1 MNTTILR
8 YNGYIWNT
16 HGERGL
22 KMKDKLIHMKDKLN
36 DISRRNRSIRLLK
49 LYNKWSFD
57 LTELDRLKG
66 DYSSA
71 AIVEKIIK
79 QQNSEITL
87 LKPTVDDEA
96 SMVLSKKLTDLSRN
110 LKGIEEESGIHDF
123 YLGFPFI
130 SGTLSDGTFFQ
141 APLFLYPIKLERTNV
156 KTQRWSIKLEED
168 GPQLNRTLFLYFRK
182 LNNIQYTE
190 EFFEQ
195 AAEVAAEYDV
205 VKWLSFFKENELNIS
220 YTPTGITKVKEYRKE
235 DIPEVANLT
244 LLEHAVIG
252 NFPQGGSSL
261 VKDYELL
268 IELSESSDLSLA
280 GELIEPGEI
289 EDEVD
294 EEDEAAAK
302 VEEDSDIFNLLQ
314 TDGSQEEILMEA
326 RYKDGIVVHG
336 PPGTGKSQVIVNLI
350 TDGLKQ
356 GKKIVVVCQKRAAL
370 DVVYQRLE
378 GLGLSN
384 HIALVHDE
392 KHDRRHLYSKIQV
405 LLETNQVSNDEV
417 LNKLASTSK
426 RLATQEDLLNS
437 IANALYEYQ
446 DFGYRLYDLY
456 GRATA
461 VGETTQILNLN
472 VVLSELN
479 KEVLDEVSEGIYT
492 YAEWYERFGD
502 EDYPLKERKSFAQ
515 FNMKDK
521 LEAIELVTDLLEKAK
536 KSKEFLDSLQYEK
549 ITPAYT
555 WLIKN
560 KLEKVY
566 PDLDDTN
573 KRTLQGLRLWWW
585 TSVSGKSI
593 IEELI
598 EGDKFKGINSTE
610 WLQIKKSLLTM
621 HHLGIET
628 KQMADAM
635 ENLKRFID
643 DKSVDD
649 MKIRISEGDIP
660 YGELDKILEYLHRD
674 FEDLQQMDSH
684 YDRSSDVQKKVIT
697 ELQKK
702 TNNTELTLSNYWVD
716 LFRNSA
722 YVHWI
727 DVTERKYPQVQKV
740 STSEY
745 ERIRESFSQLIEEKR
760 KAATDYL
767 IHTLKQKV
775 EGVSKTN
782 ARMIRDLKHQVSK
795 KRMIW
800 SLRKLV
806 NEFSGKGLEEIMPVW
821 LVSPEIVSSIFPL
834 NEGLFDLVI
843 FDEASQCTVESGIP
857 AVYRAKQVIIAG
869 DEKQLPPFNMFQ
881 SSVSNDEDE
890 EEQYDTDES
899 VSLLNLAKRRFPEKI
914 LQWHYRSKYEELIN
928 FSNHA
933 FYNGHI
939 QIAPN
944 VIPFRKP
951 PAMRWKKVEGRWIN
965 QSNEVEAIEVVHTL
979 KEILINQPGKTVG
992 IITFNAKQQ
1001 SKIMDLIEDKANEDV
1016 QFNAVYSQMMAR
1028 DLDERVFVKNIENV
1042 QGDERDIILFSIGYA
1057 KNEEGRV
1064 YNRFGMLNQKGGE
1077 NRLNVAITRAKEG
1090 IIVISSVE
1098 PEELNVAGTSQLGPK
1113 LLKSYLKYVRAVS
1126 GAQIEQIK
1134 AVVQE
1139 INENVNTHVGE
1150 QELHFESPFEEQVYN
1165 QLRNIGYEVIT
1176 QVGMSG
1182 YRIDLAIV
1190 HPNDS
1195 SRYILGIECDGAMY
1209 HSSKNAKE
1217 RDVYRQKFLESRG
1230 WEIERIW
1237 SRNWWKN
1244 PSAEIERIDQRVK
1257 ELLRSEGVKERV
1269 TK

>member
-1 MNTTILR
+1 
-8 YNGYIWNT
+8 
-16 HGERGL
+16 
-22 KMKDKLIHMKDKLN
+22 MKDKLIHMRDKLN

-57 LTELDRLKG
+57 LTELDKLAG
-66 DYSSA
+66 DINSA
-71 AIVEKIIK
+71 SIVEKIIK
-79 QQNSEITL
+79 QSKSEITL
-87 LKPTVDDEA
+87 LKPTLDNED

-141 APLFLYPIKLERTNV
+141 APLFLYPITLEKTNI
-156 KTQRWSIKLEED
+156 KTQKWIIKLDEG
-168 GPQLNRTLFLYFRK
+168 GPQLNRTLFLAFKK
-182 LNNIQYTE
+182 LNNLNYTE

-195 AAEVAAEYDV
+195 AAEVAAEYDFD
-205 VKWLSFFKENELNIS
+205 KWISFFKENEMKIS
-220 YTPTGITKVKEYRKE
+220 YTPTGITKLKEYKKDE
-235 DIPEVANLT
+235 IPEAANT
-244 LLEHAVIG
+244 TILENAVIG

-268 IELSESSDLSLA
+268 IELSEDSDLLLA

-289 EDEVD
+289 ENEVD
-294 EEDEAAAK
+294 DKTETANKIQD
-302 VEEDSDIFNLLQ
+302 DPDLLTLLQ
-314 TDGSQEEILMEA
+314 TDGSQEEILKEA
-326 RYKDGIVVHG
+326 RYKKGIVVHG

-350 TDGLKQ
+350 TDGLNQ
-356 GKKIVVVCQKRAAL
+356 EKKILVVCQKRAAL

-378 GLGLSN
+378 SLGLSN

-392 KHDRRHLYSKIQV
+392 KHDRRHLYSKIQG
-405 LLETNQVSNDEV
+405 LLETNQVSNQDV
-417 LNKLASTSK
+417 LKKLVSTSK
-426 RLATQEDLLNS
+426 RLASQEDLLNS
-437 IANALYEYQ
+437 IATALYEYQ
-446 DFGYRLYDLY
+446 DFGFRLYDLY
-456 GRATA
+456 GKATP
-461 VGETTQILNLN
+461 VGETTQIINLN
-472 VVLSELN
+472 EVLSSLN
-479 KEVLDEVSEGIYT
+479 KEILDDVSEGIYT
-492 YAEWYERFGD
+492 YAEWYERFGG
-502 EDYPLKERKSFAQ
+502 EDYPLKDRKSFGQ
-515 FNMKDK
+515 LNMKDK
-521 LEAIELVTDLLEKAK
+521 LEAIELVNDLIEKAK
-536 KSKEFLDSLQYEK
+536 KSTDFLNTLDYEK

-555 WLIKN
+555 WLIEN
-560 KLEKVY
+560 KLEKIY
-566 PDLDDTN
+566 PDLEDGK

-598 EGDKFKGINSTE
+598 EGDKFKGTSSPE
-610 WLQIKKSLLTM
+610 WLQNKKSLITM
-621 HHLGIET
+621 HHLGKET
-628 KQMADAM
+628 KEMA
-635 ENLKRFID
+635 ESIEKLKRFMD
-643 DKSVDD
+643 DKKVEVL
-649 MKIRISEGDIP
+649 KNRISEGDIP
-660 YGELDKILEYLHRD
+660 LSELDRMLEYFHRD

-684 YDRSSDVQKKVIT
+684 WERSSDVQKKVIT

-702 TNNTELTLSNYWVD
+702 PIHSELSLPNYWVD

-727 DVTERKYPQVQKV
+727 DVTESKYPDVQKV
-740 STSEY
+740 STTEY
-745 ERIRESFSQLIEEKR
+745 ARIRESFANLIEEKR
-760 KAATDYL
+760 KVATDYL
-767 IHTLKQKV
+767 IHMLKQKV
-775 EGVSKTN
+775 DHVSTTN

-800 SLRKLV
+800 SLRRLV
-806 NEFSGKGLEEIMPVW
+806 NEFAGKGLEDIMSVW

-834 NEGLFDLVI
+834 QEGLFDLVI

-857 AVYRAKQVIIAG
+857 AVYRAKQVIVAG

-881 SSVSNDEDE
+881 SSVVNDEDE
-890 EEQYDTDES
+890 EEYDTDES

-933 FYNGHI
+933 FYNGHV

-951 PAMRWKKVEGRWIN
+951 PAITWKKVEGRWMN
-965 QSNEVEAIEVVHTL
+965 QSNELEAIEVVNTL
-979 KEILINQPGKTVG
+979 NDMLIHQPGKTVG

-1001 SKIMDLIEDKANEDV
+1001 SKIMDLIETKVSEDEK
-1016 QFNAVYSQMMAR
+1016 FSAVYNQMMAR

-1090 IIVISSVE
+1090 ITVVSSVE
-1098 PEELNVAGTSQLGPK
+1098 PEELNVANTSQLGPK

-1126 GAQIEQIK
+1126 NTQTEQIK

-1139 INENVNTHVGE
+1139 INDNVSTHVQE
-1150 QELHFESPFEEQVYN
+1150 QDLHFDSPFEEQVYN
-1165 QLRNIGYEVIT
+1165 QLRNIGYEVTT

-1209 HSSKNAKE
+1209 HSSANAKE

-1230 WEIERIW
+1230 WKIERLW

-1244 PSAEIERIDQRVK
+1244 PTAEIERIDQKVK
-1257 ELLRSEGVKERV
+1257 ELMRSDDIRERV
-1269 TK
+1269 IN